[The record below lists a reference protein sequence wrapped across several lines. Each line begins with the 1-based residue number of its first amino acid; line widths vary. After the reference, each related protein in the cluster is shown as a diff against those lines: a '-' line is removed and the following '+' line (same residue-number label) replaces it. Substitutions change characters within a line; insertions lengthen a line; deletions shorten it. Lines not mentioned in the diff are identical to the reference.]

1 MIFWEPK
8 VAKNWNPSVCTVC
21 QTNYFWK
28 PTISTKIHSVE
39 EEEETE
45 IILLFSVI
53 LFSVFIVIQVSLF
66 SKIAFLKMDKKH
78 FFGVTWVT
86 MKILVICTKCIVT

>member
-1 MIFWEPK
+1 
-8 VAKNWNPSVCTVC
+8 
-21 QTNYFWK
+21 
-28 PTISTKIHSVE
+28 VE

-78 FFGVTWVT
+78 FFGVT
-86 MKILVICTKCIVT
+86 

>member
-21 QTNYFWK
+21 QTTTFWK

-53 LFSVFIVIQVSLF
+53 LFSVFIVIQVILF
-66 SKIAFLKMDKKH
+66 SKIAFLKMD
-78 FFGVTWVT
+78 
-86 MKILVICTKCIVT
+86 